1 MADPQGMTDAALL
14 EQLRGIRPEL
24 MTPEQRAMA
33 IRLGLINIGG
43 PLTRQQNLAPAG
55 PRYNSYPPVILGIR
69 G

>member
-14 EQLRGIRPEL
+14 EQLRGIHPDL

-33 IRLGLINIGG
+33 IRLGLINVGG
-43 PLTRQQNLAPAG
+43 PLTRQQNLAPSG
-55 PRYNSYPPVILGIR
+55 PRYNAYPPVILGVR